1 MADLDPTS
9 AVAPTPPAADSPVA
23 AATGTPQDAPSPTT
37 AVPPLIP
44 PDTSAAAKSSDRPTL
59 ARERLLSIADAEN
72 RVARRMAGLQDD
84 FSRRGELLGVAV
96 PQCYMKLVAGLRA
109 AVRDFNAQLVELPE
123 YPLTR
128 LNWYESPNVSLGDAV
143 GGDGMRVRVSRKNS
157 YFDLMLRM
165 VARSGKSDIPLIEGY
180 GSIGRDLIRTE
191 TLLRV
196 EGWVEKGQVIFW
208 VSLDFKRRSIPLE
221 EIPDRI
227 VMAVASH
234 DYSLISRSFGGTE
247 KPSAAED
254 AELPSVDQPVVEP
267 ETPLVTQRPIISTN
281 NR

>member
-9 AVAPTPPAADSPVA
+9 AVAPPPPAADSPVA
-23 AATGTPQDAPSPTT
+23 VATGTPQDAPSPTT
-37 AVPPLIP
+37 AVPPLVP
-44 PDTSAAAKSSDRPTL
+44 PDTSAAATAPDKRKTS
-59 ARERLLSIADAEN
+59 RERLLSIADAEN
-72 RVARRMAGLQDD
+72 RVARKMAGLQDG
-84 FSRRGELLGVAV
+84 FSRRGELLAVAM

-128 LNWYESPNVSLGDAV
+128 LNWFESPNVALGDAV
-143 GGDGMRVRVSRKNS
+143 TGDGMRVRVSRKNS

-196 EGWVEKGQVIFW
+196 EGWIEKGQVIFW

-227 VMAVASH
+227 VMSVASH
-234 DYSLISRSFGGTE
+234 DYSLMSRSFSAPE
-247 KPSAAED
+247 KPSEADD
-254 AELPSVDQPVVEP
+254 AELPIVDQAVVEP
-267 ETPLVTQRPIISTN
+267 ETPIVTQRPIISTH

>member
-1 MADLDPTS
+1 MADLDPSS
-9 AVAPTPPAADSPVA
+9 AVAPPPPATDSPVA
-23 AATGTPQDAPSPTT
+23 VATGKPQDAPSPTT
-37 AVPPLIP
+37 AVPPLVP
-44 PDTSAAAKSSDRPTL
+44 PDTSAAATSDKAKN

-72 RVARRMAGLQDD
+72 RVARRMAGLKDD
-84 FSRRGELLGVAV
+84 FGRRDELLAVAM
-96 PQCYMKLVAGLRA
+96 PQCYLKLVAGLRT
-109 AVRDFNAQLVELPE
+109 AVRDFNAQLVDLPE

-128 LNWYESPNVSLGDAV
+128 LNWYESSNVTLGDVV

-165 VARSGKSDIPLIEGY
+165 IARSGKPDLPLIEGY

-191 TLLRV
+191 TLLRI
-196 EGWVEKGQVIFW
+196 EGWVEKGQVVFW
-208 VSLDFKRRSIPLE
+208 TSLDFKRRSMSLE

-234 DYSLISRSFGGTE
+234 DYSLISRNFSQQE
-247 KPSAAED
+247 KTSDAED
-254 AELPSVDQPVVEP
+254 AELPIVDRSII
-267 ETPLVTQRPIISTN
+267 ETEVPIVTSKPIISTH